1 MMQSM
6 QCSRRY
12 LVAPLLAAVLVVAG
26 AFLDT
31 AAAQPAQ
38 LPRTGEGSFDLTG
51 LVGLG
56 AILLLIGLGVLVRR
70 GL

>member
-1 MMQSM
+1 M

-12 LVAPLLAAVLVVAG
+12 LVASLLAAVIFAAG
-26 AFLDT
+26 ALLDI
-31 AAAQPAQ
+31 AVAQPAQ

-56 AILLLIGLGVLVRR
+56 ALLLLVGAGLLVRR
-70 GL
+70 RWL